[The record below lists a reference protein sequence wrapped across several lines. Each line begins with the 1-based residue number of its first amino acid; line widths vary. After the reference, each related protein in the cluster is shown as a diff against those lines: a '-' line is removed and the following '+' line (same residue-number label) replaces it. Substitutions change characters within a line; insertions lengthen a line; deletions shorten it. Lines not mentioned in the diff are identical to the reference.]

1 MFHDW
6 RLFHMVQQVS
16 MGNRVL
22 RTETAVPSLLALAHD
37 HLHALDQRQ
46 RQAQQNQP

>member
-1 MFHDW
+1 
-6 RLFHMVQQVS
+6 

-37 HLHALDQRQ
+37 HLHALNSQP
-46 RQAQQNQP
+46 QAKQPQP